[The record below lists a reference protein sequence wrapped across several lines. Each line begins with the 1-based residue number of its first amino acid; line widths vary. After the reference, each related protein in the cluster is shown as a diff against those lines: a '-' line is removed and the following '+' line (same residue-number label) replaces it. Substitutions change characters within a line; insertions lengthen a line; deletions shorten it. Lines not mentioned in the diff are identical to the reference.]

1 MSGDCKQ
8 QPLKFY
14 SDHISEAKRILLEKY
29 SDGTYLIEQNNMLYQ
44 CRWRTGSVM
53 QE

>member
-1 MSGDCKQ
+1 MKYTEGAFRDWAYNVVTSEYSGKV
-8 QPLKFY
+8 LN
-14 SDHISEAKRILLEKY
+14 
-29 SDGTYLIEQNNMLYQ
+29 DGTYLIEQNNMLYQ